1 MIKSSYLQR
10 LLAMLTLCAVLIG
23 SLTVP
28 AAAVGFQDVPAG
40 HWAETEIRRCAEL
53 GFFKGK
59 TETQFGLGQSMTR
72 SAFVVVL
79 CRFFGWET
87 PAPAVS
93 SYDDVPTDAWY
104 AGALEAAYTHGAV
117 TSQQDNFRPA
127 DAITREELTVMLV
140 RALGYGSLTGLAQD
154 SELPFEDVD
163 TNAGYIT
170 MAYHLG
176 LMNGTSATTF
186 SPDRNATREQVAVIL
201 MRLHDKLS
209 APAAFRSAILSRN
222 NLQPDLTGLN
232 AALIPAQT
240 LDRTGKLQPLIGQ
253 LDAAALRSYA
263 QEGGVPALLYV
274 TGDPVALR
282 SDRSSMA
289 QALVNAVEQ
298 GGYDGLVL
306 DIPAVTSARAAALT
320 ELVSSVGTALGDRPL
335 QLIVEPPARQNSASG
350 GYDYAALSA
359 AADRLIL
366 RVAPLEATAGS
377 TAIAAVE
384 PPEEVYYA
392 LSTLKGIVPVEKL
405 GLLVTTAGLVRTR
418 TGRNSGTITTEEIF
432 SRLAV
437 GTMDGY
443 YSSRYA
449 CAYLHNTS
457 SGETVWYLNEE
468 AAAQRAQLLRLTGVG
483 TVCLSDW
490 DSASAELLQG
500 LN

>member
-1 MIKSSYLQR
+1 MMKPSYLQR
-10 LLAMLTLCAVLIG
+10 LFAMLMLCALLSS
-23 SLTVP
+23 SLTIP
-28 AAAVGFQDVPAG
+28 AAAAGFQDVPAG
-40 HWAETEIRRCAEL
+40 HWAETEIQRCAEL

-59 TETQFGLGQSMTR
+59 TATQFGLGQSMTR

-87 PAPAVS
+87 PAPAAS
-93 SYDDVPTDAWY
+93 LYDDVPTDAWY
-104 AGALEAAYTHGAV
+104 AGALEAAYSHGAI
-117 TSQQDNFRPA
+117 TNQQGHFRPA

-140 RALGYGSLTGLAQD
+140 RALGYGSLAGLPQELAFPFQD
-154 SELPFEDVD
+154 VG

-209 APAAFRSAILSRN
+209 APPASRSAILSKN
-222 NLQPDLTGLN
+222 DLQRDLTGLDT
-232 AALIPAQT
+232 AMIPAQA

-263 QEGGVPALLYV
+263 QEAGVPALLYV

-320 ELVSSVGTALGDRPL
+320 ELISPAGTALGDRPL
-335 QLIVEPPARQNSASG
+335 QLIVEAPSRQNPTSG
-350 GYDYAALSA
+350 GYDYAALAA

-366 RVAPLEATAGS
+366 RVAPLETTAGN

-384 PPEEVYYA
+384 PPEEVYFA
-392 LSTLKGIVPVEKL
+392 LSTLKGVVPAEKL
-405 GLLVTTAGLVRTR
+405 GLLVTTTGLVRTR

-468 AAAQRAQLLRLTGVG
+468 AAAQRAQLLRLAGAG
-483 TVCLSDW
+483 AVCLSDW
-490 DSASAELLQG
+490 GSASAELLQG

>member
-1 MIKSSYLQR
+1 MMKFNDLQR
-10 LLAMLTLCAVLIG
+10 LLAMLIVCILLG
-23 SLTVP
+23 SSLTVP
-28 AAAVGFQDVPAG
+28 AAAAGFQDVPAG
-40 HWAETEIRRCAEL
+40 HWAETEIQRCAEQ

-59 TETQFGLGQSMTR
+59 TATQFGLGQSMTR

-87 PAPAVS
+87 PAPVVS

-104 AGALEAAYTHGAV
+104 AGALEAAYSHGAV
-117 TSQQDNFRPA
+117 TNQQDSFRPA

-140 RALGYGSLTGLAQD
+140 RALGYGSLAGLPQ
-154 SELPFEDVD
+154 ELPCPFQDVD
-163 TNAGYIT
+163 TNAGYIS

-201 MRLHDKLS
+201 MRLYAKLS
-209 APAAFRSAILSRN
+209 TPSAARSAILSKD
-222 NLQPDLTGLN
+222 NLQPDLTGLD
-232 AALIPAQT
+232 AAMIPAQA
-240 LDRTGKLQPLIGQ
+240 LSQTGKLLPQISEA
-253 LDAAALRSYA
+253 DSIALRSHA
-263 QEGGVPALLYV
+263 QEAGIPVLLYV
-274 TGDPVALR
+274 TGNDLALR
-282 SDRSSMA
+282 GDCSAMA
-289 QALVNAVEQ
+289 QALADEVAY

-306 DIPAVTSARAAALT
+306 DIPSVPPAKASALTALASSAKAALD
-320 ELVSSVGTALGDRPL
+320 GRPL
-335 QLIVEPPARQNSASG
+335 QLVVGAPSCQNITSV
-350 GYDYAALSA
+350 GYDYAALA
-359 AADRLIL
+359 VAADRLIL
-366 RVAPLEATAGS
+366 RVAPLEAIAGS

-392 LSTLKGIVPVEKL
+392 LNKLKALIPAEKL
-405 GLLVTTAGLVRTR
+405 SLLVTTTGLVRTR
-418 TGRNSGTITTEEIF
+418 TGRNSGMITAEEIS
-432 SRLAV
+432 SRLDA

-468 AAAQRAQLLRLTGVG
+468 AAAQRSQLLRLTGVDAM
-483 TVCLSDW
+483 CLSDW
-490 DSASAELLQG
+490 DSASAALLWG

>member
-1 MIKSSYLQR
+1 MMKLSNLQR
-10 LLAMLTLCAVLIG
+10 LLAMLMLCALLSS
-23 SLTVP
+23 SLTTP
-28 AAAVGFQDVPAG
+28 AAAAGFQDVPVG
-40 HWAETEIRRCAEL
+40 HWAETEIQRCAEQ

-59 TETQFGLGQSMTR
+59 TATQFGLGQSMTR

-93 SYDDVPTDAWY
+93 LYDDVPTDAWY

-117 TSQQDNFRPA
+117 TSQQDHFRPA

-140 RALGYGSLTGLAQD
+140 RALGYGTLAGLPQER
-154 SELPFEDVD
+154 SCPFEDVD

-209 APAAFRSAILSRN
+209 APSASRSAILSKN
-222 NLQPDLTGLN
+222 NFQPDLTGLD
-232 AALIPAQT
+232 AALIPAQS
-240 LDRTGKLQPLIGQ
+240 LDRTGKLQILIGSH
-253 LDAAALRSYA
+253 DAAALRSYVQGA
-263 QEGGVPALLYV
+263 GVPALLYV

-306 DIPAVTSARAAALT
+306 DIPALTSVRAAALT
-320 ELVSSVGTALGDRPL
+320 ELVSPVGTALGDRPL
-335 QLIVEPPARQNSASG
+335 QLIVEAPSRQNPTSG
-350 GYDYAALSA
+350 GYDYAALAA

-366 RVAPLEATAGS
+366 RVAPLEATAGN

-384 PPEEVYYA
+384 PPEEVYFA
-392 LSTLKGIVPVEKL
+392 LSTLKGVVPAEKL
-405 GLLVTTAGLVRTR
+405 GLLVTTTGLVRTR

-468 AAAQRAQLLRLTGVG
+468 AAAQRAQLLRLTGAG
-483 TVCLSDW
+483 AVCLSDW
-490 DSASAELLQG
+490 GSASAELLQG

>member
-1 MIKSSYLQR
+1 MMKSSYLQR
-10 LLAMLTLCAVLIG
+10 LLAMLMLCALLST

-28 AAAVGFQDVPAG
+28 VAAAGFQDVPAG
-40 HWAETEIRRCAEL
+40 HWAGAEIRRCAEL

-59 TETQFGLGQSMTR
+59 TATHFGLGQSMTR

-79 CRFFGWET
+79 CRFLGWET

-140 RALGYGSLTGLAQD
+140 RALGYGSLAGLPQ
-154 SELPFEDVD
+154 ELPCPFEDVD

-176 LMNGTSATTF
+176 LMNGTTATTF

-209 APAAFRSAILSRN
+209 APSASKSAILSKD
-222 NLQPDLTGLN
+222 NLQPDLTGLD
-232 AALIPAQT
+232 AAMIPAQA
-240 LDRTGKLQPLIGQ
+240 LSQTGKLLPQINEADSL
-253 LDAAALRSYA
+253 ALRSHA
-263 QEGGVPALLYV
+263 QESGIPVLLYV
-274 TGDPVALR
+274 TGNDLALR
-282 SDRSSMA
+282 GNCSAMA
-289 QALVNAVEQ
+289 QTLADEVAY

-306 DIPAVTSARAAALT
+306 DIPSVSQTRAAALT
-320 ELVSSVGTALGDRPL
+320 ALVSSTKTALDGRPL
-335 QLIVEPPARQNSASG
+335 QLVVGAPSCQNATSD
-350 GYDYAALSA
+350 GYDYAALAA

-377 TAIAAVE
+377 TAIAAAE

-392 LSTLKGIVPVEKL
+392 LSTLKGIVPAEKL
-405 GLLVTTAGLVRTR
+405 GLLVTTTGLVRTR
-418 TGRNSGTITTEEIF
+418 TGRNSGTMTTEEIF
-432 SRLAV
+432 SRLAA

-443 YSSRYA
+443 YSNRYA

-468 AAAQRAQLLRLTGVG
+468 AAAQRSQLLRLTGVDA
-483 TVCLSDW
+483 VCLSDW
-490 DSASAELLQG
+490 DSASTELLQG
-500 LN
+500 LQ